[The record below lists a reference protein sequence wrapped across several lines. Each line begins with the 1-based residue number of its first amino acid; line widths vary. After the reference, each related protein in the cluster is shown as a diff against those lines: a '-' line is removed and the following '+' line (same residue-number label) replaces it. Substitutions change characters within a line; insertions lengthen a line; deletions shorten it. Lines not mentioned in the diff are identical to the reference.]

1 MKQKIKYTIL
11 YALVLLVLA
20 YNLYV
25 VMQLDKE
32 LKEGF
37 EEVQKVPFMGI
48 PNWGW
53 GLIAFVGA
61 CVVIGVPLLIY
72 ESSKSTTPSY
82 TGVPTSYSNVAYTN
96 RGRSVNNIAKN
107 YQ

>member
-53 GLIAFVGA
+53 GLIAGAVIAVPSIIFFVM
-61 CVVIGVPLLIY
+61 Y
-72 ESSKSTTPSY
+72 ENAT
-82 TGVPTSYSNVAYTN
+82 
-96 RGRSVNNIAKN
+96 AKN
-107 YQ
+107 NAPAPYVGRNNPYNRLTNPTLPSA